1 MLHIADFEAI
11 WSYLNPQE
19 DLDNPEYFLAKEDFP
34 NASNYW
40 YRELDLLLDRSGC
53 LDASLP

>member
-1 MLHIADFEAI
+1 MLRIADFEAI

-19 DLDNPEYFLAKEDFP
+19 DLDTLEYFLAKEDSP

-40 YRELDLLLDRSGC
+40 YRELDLLLDRSGW
-53 LDASLP
+53 LDAPLP